1 MPNSSESGSHDN
13 ISKAPKKFSGLYLYY
28 HFSALL
34 CRLIYLNFI
43 NRISGCL
50 QILCPRKMVW
60 QEAAQLPGIYKMGS
74 RFAGLRPVSIVTHM
88 IFLCVAFHAAFA
100 A

>member
-1 MPNSSESGSHDN
+1 M
-13 ISKAPKKFSGLYLYY
+13 
-28 HFSALL
+28 
-34 CRLIYLNFI
+34 
-43 NRISGCL
+43 
-50 QILCPRKMVW
+50 LCPRKMVW

>member
-1 MPNSSESGSHDN
+1 
-13 ISKAPKKFSGLYLYY
+13 
-28 HFSALL
+28 
-34 CRLIYLNFI
+34 
-43 NRISGCL
+43 
-50 QILCPRKMVW
+50 MVW
-60 QEAAQLPGIYKMGS
+60 QEAAQLPGIYKMGSRFAGLRPVSIVTHMIFLAAQLPGIYKMGS

>member
-1 MPNSSESGSHDN
+1 
-13 ISKAPKKFSGLYLYY
+13 
-28 HFSALL
+28 
-34 CRLIYLNFI
+34 
-43 NRISGCL
+43 
-50 QILCPRKMVW
+50 
-60 QEAAQLPGIYKMGS
+60 MGS